1 MTPSKKWLAAHPGS
15 TLNDYV
21 QAMQASSSKAK
32 KERFLDAVAP
42 GVPRGYFKWSKT
54 EGNGFLLAVWGLL
67 ASIPLFGLAMVAW
80 SIWCRGW

>member
-1 MTPSKKWLAAHPGS
+1 MTASQTWLEAHPGT

-21 QAMQASSSKAK
+21 RAMQTSSSAAK

-42 GVPRGYFKWSKT
+42 GVPRGTFKWSKT

-67 ASIPLFGLAMVAW
+67 ASLPLFGLLCALW
-80 SIWCRGW
+80 RN